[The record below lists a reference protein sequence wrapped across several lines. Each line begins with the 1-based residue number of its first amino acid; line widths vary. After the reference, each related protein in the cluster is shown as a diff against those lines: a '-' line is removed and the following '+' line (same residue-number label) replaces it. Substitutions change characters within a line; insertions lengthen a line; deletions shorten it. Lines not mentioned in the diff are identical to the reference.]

1 MQMYI
6 EGPPVRAPFTPLPL
20 VLFPL
25 TNFSNYL
32 YMPSHP
38 LTETAALS
46 TFVIIMIHERMSSGE
61 LGSEL
66 RLKEKK
72 ERERKEK
79 LTVNLWQTFKNPIFF
94 KRRKPLEEE
103 PEEDRRD
110 EVSFH
115 QTEVDGR
122 PNKSSQMAAP
132 RAVRCPS

>member
-79 LTVNLWQTFKNPIFF
+79 LTVNL
-94 KRRKPLEEE
+94 
-103 PEEDRRD
+103 
-110 EVSFH
+110 
-115 QTEVDGR
+115 
-122 PNKSSQMAAP
+122 
-132 RAVRCPS
+132 